1 MFGLIE
7 GYSCNRDC
15 GDHGKCYNYFGEHC
29 RCNGGYTGDR
39 CQYVDHCYNKCQHRG
54 RCQRTD
60 TSPYFKC
67 TCNYGYLGERCEQ
80 DHCVSSPCKNGGTCH
95 RDYKG
100 IFYRCSC
107 LNGYIGVNCD
117 VSACTSTPCQNGGKC
132 SVSYNSPYYQCSCSN
147 GFTGNQC
154 ENNPPTTA
162 LPVTSVS
169 VTMDVK
175 TTQTTTQ
182 TTSST
187 ELLTTSPNITLSCSK
202 FSSVFDLAEKAME
215 TNVLAVA
222 CPSGNHTSP
231 EAYVLNNC
239 GVQYSTYAWKQ
250 GYNVRTLCKQIP
262 PYTPVATFE
271 QGAYVPSSSTSG
283 IFIGCLVGSTGFTIA
298 IQRCDQVPQ
307 IDHIDFINGTT
318 AGQHGDFY
326 TIEL

>member
-117 VSACTSTPCQNGGKC
+117 D
-132 SVSYNSPYYQCSCSN
+132 
-147 GFTGNQC
+147 
-154 ENNPPTTA
+154 NPPTTA